1 MTLVRCEVKGVFMAI
16 SDAAT
21 VPLVILSDG
30 TDRLL
35 PIFIG
40 IWEAVSIN
48 SARNREVLPRP
59 FTHDLFL
66 DLCGKFSI
74 SLRSLQIDSIE
85 DGVYY
90 AQLVFVSNGR
100 EEYLDCRPSDGI
112 ALALRGGVPIFVD
125 QNVLASAAQK
135 DDELPQVIDLTSFLQ
150 K

>member
-16 SDAAT
+16 TENAT
-21 VPLVILSDG
+21 IPLVVLTEGSG
-30 TDRLL
+30 RNL

-48 SARNREVLPRP
+48 SARNREILPRP

-66 DLCGKFSI
+66 DLCEKFSI
-74 SLRSLQIDSIE
+74 ALRYLQVDSIE
-85 DGVYY
+85 NGIYY
-90 AQLVFVSNGR
+90 AQLVLVRENH

-112 ALALRGGVPIFVD
+112 ALALRGEVPIFVEET
-125 QNVLASAAQK
+125 VLASSAQNEE
-135 DDELPQVIDLTSFLQ
+135 ELANIVDLGTFFQ